1 MKIRNLALSLTIV
14 LGALAANATGGYKAI
29 TDTIHS
35 AVLNAPRAYTAIV
48 PQAYFTNPEARFPMV
63 YLLHG
68 MWGDNEDW
76 VAKGRAIEICD
87 SLAAAGQLDDIVI
100 VTPNAGGSDPEVHQH
115 GYFNIPGW
123 RYEDFFF
130 NELVPQLEERYRA
143 GGSKQKRAIAG
154 LSMGGGG
161 TTVYAQRHPDLFTAS
176 WAMSAL
182 VGLTADRDPSR
193 LPDSSK
199 LKPYYQSVGD
209 LDCALYIENADP
221 ATIEALKTVKWY
233 QDCGDDDFLR
243 DINLDY
249 YKALR
254 KAGIDGRLRI
264 RPGAH
269 TWIFWQTSLAD
280 ALPEFNRLFKNQN

>member
-1 MKIRNLALSLTIV
+1 MKVRKLVFLISIMFGALS
-14 LGALAANATGGYKAI
+14 ANAIGGYKAF

-35 AVLNAPRAYTAIV
+35 KILNAPRAYTVIV
-48 PQAYFTNPEARFPMV
+48 PDAYFSNPEARFPMV

-87 SLAAAGQLDDIVI
+87 SLAAAGQLDDVVI
-100 VTPNAGGSDPEVHQH
+100 VTPNAGGSDPEIYQH

-123 RYEDFFF
+123 NYEDFFF
-130 NELVPQLEERYRA
+130 EELVPQLEERYHA

-182 VGLTADRDPSR
+182 MGLPADREPEK
-193 LPDSSK
+193 LPETSK
-199 LKPYYQSVGD
+199 VKPYYISVRE
-209 LDCALYIENADP
+209 LDCAKYIENADQ
-221 ATIEALKTVKWY
+221 ATIDALKNVKWY

-249 YKALR
+249 YKTLR

-269 TWIFWQTSLAD
+269 TWTFWQKSLAD
-280 ALPEFNRLFKNQN
+280 ALPEFNRLFKEQN